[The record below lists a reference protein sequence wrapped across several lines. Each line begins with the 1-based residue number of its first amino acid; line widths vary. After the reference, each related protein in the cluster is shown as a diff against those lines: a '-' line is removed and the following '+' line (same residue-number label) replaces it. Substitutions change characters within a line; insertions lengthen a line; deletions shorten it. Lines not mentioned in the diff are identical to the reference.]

1 MEPSRSTDAAAER
14 EAQFVRLCVLDVET
28 TSKDPSAARI
38 TDIAAIIFD
47 SDRDTVLTSFG
58 GLCRLPT
65 GVTVPEEVVELTG
78 ITTDDCRDWGKP
90 LSDALLEVGSVCD
103 RAGVSYLVGHKI
115 RSYDLPVIAAESSRL
130 LLEVGDSLKSFLALP
145 LIDTTEDLPLPPR
158 TTSLRLTHLAAD
170 HGFLVDGAHRAMAD
184 AVATLRLLRCYPL
197 DEVVRRS
204 GAPRIRLMAWGLPY
218 DRREEAKTLRFH
230 WDPARK
236 VWFKEIREYEL
247 DSVVATFPITIE
259 EVK

>member
-1 MEPSRSTDAAAER
+1 M
-14 EAQFVRLCVLDVET
+14 RLCVLDVET
-28 TSKDPSAARI
+28 TSKDPSEARI
-38 TDIAAIIFD
+38 TDVAAILFD

-58 GLCRLPT
+58 GLCRLPA
-65 GVTVPEEVVELTG
+65 GVSIPGEVVELTG
-78 ITTDDCRDWGKP
+78 ITTDDCMEWGKP
-90 LSDALLEVGSVCD
+90 LSDALLEVGSVCS
-103 RAGVSYLVGHKI
+103 RAEVSYLVGHKI
-115 RSYDLPVIAAESSRL
+115 RSYDIPVIAAEAARL
-130 LLEVGDSLKSFLALP
+130 DGVGDALANFLALP
-145 LIDTTEDLPLPPR
+145 CLDTTEDLPLPPR

-184 AVATLRLLRCYPL
+184 AIATLRLLRCYPL

-204 GAPRIRLMAWGLPY
+204 RAPKIRLMAWGLPY